1 MQSNGVEYEGDFV
14 GNLPDGQGTLTVS
27 APHPEAGRNEVGEFR
42 ENKLH
47 GQGTITLSAP
57 HRSAGEKQVGEFRE
71 NKLHKGTITFS
82 APHQRAGVKY
92 VGELRDRNPHGQ
104 GTKTFSAPHRKAGEE
119 KAGIWEQNV
128 LMTGT
133 RTFITPNERAG
144 EKEIWKNGSLLKTI
158 YPSKSEPVTERPE
171 PEKSQETP
179 LEKYES
185 KCLYLGFTKGT
196 EKFGDCVLKLMDR
209 L

>member
-14 GNLPDGQGTLTVS
+14 GNLPDGQGTTTFS
-27 APHPEAGRNEVGEFR
+27 APHPEAA
-42 ENKLH
+42 
-47 GQGTITLSAP
+47 Q
-57 HRSAGEKQVGEFRE
+57 KQVGEYRE
-71 NKLHKGTITFS
+71 GNIHKGTVTFS

-104 GTKTFSAPHRKAGEE
+104 GTKTFRAPHRKAGEE
-119 KAGIWEQNV
+119 KAGIWENHV

-133 RTFITPNERAG
+133 RTFITPHERAG
-144 EKEIWKNGSLLKTI
+144 EKEIWKTGSLLKTI

-185 KCLYLGFTKGT
+185 KCLNLGFTKGT
-196 EKFGDCVLKLMDR
+196 EKFGDCVMKLMDR